1 MLKHLFDFPFFI
13 WKATCQ
19 VSQDQSLIAR
29 KVLTATTSLQQ
40 IMRLGLKAAEV
51 RAGPPPRSFSRTQQ
65 DSICQCIAASCRANL
80 LRYEYSTVPSVLT
93 ELYLI
98 FFSVALKSDD
108 EQDAGSSLKNI
119 NKKTL
124 WVILMTGGGHFVG
137 SIFQG

>member
-1 MLKHLFDFPFFI
+1 MTA
-13 WKATCQ
+13 AT
-19 VSQDQSLIAR
+19 STR
-29 KVLTATTSLQQ
+29 Q
-40 IMRLGLKAAEV
+40 IMRLGLKAVKE
-51 RAGPPPRSFSRTQQ
+51 RAGLPPRSFSRTQQ

-80 LRYEYSTVPSVLT
+80 LRYEYTTLPSALT
-93 ELYLI
+93 GPFSNI

-137 SIFQG
+137 AIFQG